1 MKLTGKQI
9 AVGIKEYLIMAI
21 GMYLYAFGWVA
32 CVIPAGG
39 MGGGATGLSILLNH
53 LFPQITMGTFV
64 FIINFILLIIAG
76 FIVGWN
82 FGIKTIYCIV
92 MLSIAMDVC
101 DAVIPENILVYYTQN
116 IDSHNILL
124 VILGAVIAGTG
135 VATSFS
141 QGGSTG
147 GTDIVAMIINKYR
160 KISYGRIVVFSDFI
174 IIASALF
181 VSDFGIDGVIY
192 GYVFVAVFGYT
203 VDMIQAGN
211 NNSNQIFI
219 VTHDYQAMA
228 DAMLYKANR
237 GATLLDAQGWYSK
250 EEKKIVMVVC
260 RKRDTSMILK
270 IAKSVDPYAFISVGS
285 VMGVYGKGFDAL
297 NKV

>member
-1 MKLTGKQI
+1 
-9 AVGIKEYLIMAI
+9 
-21 GMYLYAFGWVA
+21 
-32 CVIPAGG
+32 

-147 GTDIVAMIINKYR
+147 GTDIVAMIINKY
-160 KISYGRIVVFSDFI
+160 
-174 IIASALF
+174 
-181 VSDFGIDGVIY
+181 
-192 GYVFVAVFGYT
+192 
-203 VDMIQAGN
+203 
-211 NNSNQIFI
+211 
-219 VTHDYQAMA
+219 
-228 DAMLYKANR
+228 
-237 GATLLDAQGWYSK
+237 
-250 EEKKIVMVVC
+250 
-260 RKRDTSMILK
+260 
-270 IAKSVDPYAFISVGS
+270 
-285 VMGVYGKGFDAL
+285 
-297 NKV
+297 

>member
-39 MGGGATGLSILLNH
+39 VGGGATGLSILLNH

-101 DAVIPENILVYYTQN
+101 DAVIPENILV
-116 IDSHNILL
+116 
-124 VILGAVIAGTG
+124 
-135 VATSFS
+135 
-141 QGGSTG
+141 
-147 GTDIVAMIINKYR
+147 K
-160 KISYGRIVVFSDFI
+160 SD
-174 IIASALF
+174 LF
-181 VSDFGIDGVIY
+181 VC
-192 GYVFVAVFGYT
+192 FVARYIEPKNV
-203 VDMIQAGN
+203 VKQ
-211 NNSNQIFI
+211 
-219 VTHDYQAMA
+219 
-228 DAMLYKANR
+228 
-237 GATLLDAQGWYSK
+237 
-250 EEKKIVMVVC
+250 EKT
-260 RKRDTSMILK
+260 DE
-270 IAKSVDPYAFISVGS
+270 YISIGEYITDS
-285 VMGVYGKGFDAL
+285 
-297 NKV
+297 